1 MLDGV
6 TGTSDDSQPGGSPP
20 GSMRTALVLVVV
32 GSCLVVSVATVRAID
47 QPVDAVKLAMK
58 RSATAAK
65 LVLVSRDPDFAFPPL
80 GSAGTIPPSGARA
93 ALGGHSCPAGTVCR
107 ITGPDA
113 SPASR
118 CRRPRQDVRHEAN
131 LTRRTT

>member
-58 RSATAAK
+58 RSAAAAK
-65 LVLVSRDPDFAFPPL
+65 LVPSPGTRTSRSRRWAARGRSRRREPGRRSAAVPVPRAPCAASPDPTRRL
-80 GSAGTIPPSGARA
+80 RA
-93 ALGGHSCPAGTVCR
+93 AVDDRA
-107 ITGPDA
+107 
-113 SPASR
+113 
-118 CRRPRQDVRHEAN
+118 
-131 LTRRTT
+131 RTSVTKRT